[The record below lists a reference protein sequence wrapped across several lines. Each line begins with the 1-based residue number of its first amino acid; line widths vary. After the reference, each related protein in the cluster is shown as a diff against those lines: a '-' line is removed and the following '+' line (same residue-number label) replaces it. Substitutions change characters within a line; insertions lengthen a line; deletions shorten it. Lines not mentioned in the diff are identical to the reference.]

1 MRVYFVSLFVF
12 YIAIVLAENQSNSDW
27 FFDDFEE
34 RIEQVNEGELEF
46 LPEPPEEKIH
56 FHSNRLLI
64 NDISLET
71 GWAKISQCHK
81 NLDALDSV
89 QITFS
94 KDTTRKLE
102 VISYSRITRAWVD
115 KTNVELEG
123 VQKGAELCLQL
134 ESRAVHLEGG
144 NQIRV
149 RNGPYM
155 RKFLDGYYP
164 MHVYLEVVYPCQ
176 LMRFVRTGNQPQ
188 PGFEVSSKACT
199 ITINTWFEGQLY
211 TELLFERR

>member
-1 MRVYFVSLFVF
+1 M
-12 YIAIVLAENQSNSDW
+12 AIVLAGNQDDSGW

-34 RIEQVNEGELEF
+34 RIEQVNEGRLEF

-64 NDISLET
+64 NDTSLDT
-71 GWAKISQCHK
+71 GWARLSQCHE
-81 NLDALDSV
+81 NIDALDNV
-89 QITFS
+89 QITFN

-102 VISYSRITRAWVD
+102 VVSYSKITRAWVD
-115 KTNVELEG
+115 QGNVELEG
-123 VQKGAELCLQL
+123 VQKGAKLCLQL
-134 ESRAVHLEGG
+134 ESRVVHLEDN
-144 NQIRV
+144 NQISV

-164 MHVYLEVVYPCQ
+164 MHVYLEVIYPCQ
-176 LMRFVRTGNQPQ
+176 LMRFIKTNKSLHYRIS
-188 PGFEVSSKACT
+188 VSLEACT
-199 ITINTWFEGQLY
+199 IMIDTWFEGQLY